1 MESPPR
7 HPIELPERLSDESA
21 ALILDFLY
29 EVIQAFES
37 RYFVPI
43 RRHHR
48 DTAAEYAARRADRTQ
63 LELPLTIPDGAS
75 DPIF

>member
-1 MESPPR
+1 MNSPSR

-21 ALILDFLY
+21 ALLLDFLY

-48 DTAAEYAARRADRTQ
+48 DIAAGYAARRTDHTQ
-63 LELPLTIPDGAS
+63 LELPLTIPDNPS

>member
-1 MESPPR
+1 MKSPPH

-29 EVIQAFES
+29 EVIRAFES
-37 RYFVPI
+37 RYFVQI
-43 RRHHR
+43 RRHHHDR
-48 DTAAEYAARRADRTQ
+48 AAGYAARRADHTQ
-63 LELPLTIPDGAS
+63 LELPLTIPDDPS